1 MSGIRE
7 LVRPH
12 VADVAAYVTARSE
25 HSGGIL
31 LDANENAFGSPVA
44 DDNAKLHRYPDPAN
58 RELRSALAA
67 RLQVEPSRLWLGNG
81 SDAAIDLLVRTV
93 TEPGA
98 PVAIPSPSYGVYA
111 QRVRAQAGAA
121 KGFRLDAA
129 FDLDPVAAREASKGA
144 NLCILCSP
152 NNPTGNLLSR
162 ERILELLESIDG
174 ILAVDEAYVEFAGEG
189 FSLAREA
196 GGTGPFERLVV
207 IRTLSKAWGLAGAR
221 VGYLVGSPELV
232 DAMDRVGLPYPLS
245 ALAARA
251 ALEALEHASLVEER
265 IARISA
271 ERDRLTEGLSG
282 LGIRSLPSDA
292 NFLCFF
298 VADASRL
305 QSRLAR
311 EHGVVVRDR
320 SDMPGLEGALRV
332 TVGTPAE
339 NDAFLTAL
347 RQELSA

>member
-1 MSGIRE
+1 VSAIRE
-7 LVRPH
+7 LLRPH
-12 VADVAAYVTARSE
+12 VPDVPSYVTARSE
-25 HSGGIL
+25 HAGGIL
-31 LDANENAFGSPVA
+31 LDANENSFGSPISNDEA
-44 DDNAKLHRYPDPAN
+44 ALHRYPDPAN
-58 RELRSALAA
+58 RELRNALAG
-67 RLQVEPSRLWLGNG
+67 RLQIEPSRLWLGNG
-81 SDAAIDLLVRTV
+81 SDAAIDLLVRTL

-98 PVAIPSPSYGVYA
+98 PVAVPSPSYGVYS
-111 QRVRAQAGAA
+111 QRVRAHAGTARE
-121 KGFRLDAA
+121 FRLDAD
-129 FDLDPVAAREASKGA
+129 FDLDPITAREASRGA
-144 NLCILCSP
+144 SLCILCSP

-162 ERILELLESIDG
+162 DRILEHLETIDG
-174 ILAVDEAYVEFAGEG
+174 VLAVDEAYVEFAGEG

-221 VGYLVGSPELV
+221 VGYLVGSPALI
-232 DAMDRVGLPYPLS
+232 DALDRVGLPYPLS

-251 ALEALEHASLVEER
+251 ALEALEHEPLVEER

-271 ERDRLTEGLSG
+271 ERDRLTGELAR

-298 VADASRL
+298 VSDASNI

-311 EHGVVVRDR
+311 THGVVVRDR
-320 SDMPGLEGALRV
+320 SGMPGLEGALRV

-339 NDAFLTAL
+339 NDVFLSAL
-347 RQELSA
+347 RKELPA